1 MEEKIQNC
9 YQLDYPKDK
18 IQLVF
23 ITDGSNDKTSEI
35 VKRHENILLLHNAN
49 RKGKTAAIN
58 RAMSFIT
65 SEITVFSDANA
76 MLNEDAIK
84 NIVRHYSNPK
94 VACVSGEKRVS
105 IPEKAAASSAG
116 EGLYWK
122 YESKLKLWDSNLYS
136 ATGAA
141 GELFSIR
148 TSLFETVKEEMENLY
163 FFLTV
168 EKIEFNN
175 YWERLD
181 ENVESWKELSGFV
194 ISRGKTY
201 LRLPNISEFME
212 SEYNNINFTKT
223 LYDIQENV
231 FEFFGLSNTV
241 MGVIMAW
248 GEEDYF
254 D

>member
-1 MEEKIQNC
+1 MPVQ
-9 YQLDYPKDK
+9 DY
-18 IQLVF
+18 
-23 ITDGSNDKTSEI
+23 
-35 VKRHENILLLHNAN
+35 
-49 RKGKTAAIN
+49 
-58 RAMSFIT
+58 
-65 SEITVFSDANA
+65 
-76 MLNEDAIK
+76 
-84 NIVRHYSNPK
+84 
-94 VACVSGEKRVS
+94 
-105 IPEKAAASSAG
+105 
-116 EGLYWK
+116 
-122 YESKLKLWDSNLYS
+122 LKLTNSDKL
-136 ATGAA
+136 
-141 GELFSIR
+141 EIERL
-148 TSLFETVKEEMENLY
+148 LFETVKEEMENLY
-163 FFLTV
+163 SFLTV

-201 LRLPNISEFME
+201 IRLPDIREFME

>member
-1 MEEKIQNC
+1 MPVQ
-9 YQLDYPKDK
+9 DY
-18 IQLVF
+18 
-23 ITDGSNDKTSEI
+23 
-35 VKRHENILLLHNAN
+35 
-49 RKGKTAAIN
+49 
-58 RAMSFIT
+58 
-65 SEITVFSDANA
+65 
-76 MLNEDAIK
+76 
-84 NIVRHYSNPK
+84 
-94 VACVSGEKRVS
+94 
-105 IPEKAAASSAG
+105 
-116 EGLYWK
+116 
-122 YESKLKLWDSNLYS
+122 LKLTNSDKL
-136 ATGAA
+136 
-141 GELFSIR
+141 EIERL
-148 TSLFETVKEEMENLY
+148 LFETVKEEMENLY
-163 FFLTV
+163 SFLTV

-201 LRLPNISEFME
+201 LRLPNIREFME

-248 GEEDYF
+248 GDEDYF